1 MWQRIRSIRVN
12 HVPLAGFKTR
22 PVTEKTEKGGRG
34 LKFIK
39 SGLQKKKISLDLRSY
54 FLIFVFAMVKIR
66 EPRVT
71 MSRNTGKSV

>member
-39 SGLQKKKISLDLRSY
+39 SGLQKKRSRWIY
-54 FLIFVFAMVKIR
+54 VPIF
-66 EPRVT
+66 
-71 MSRNTGKSV
+71 